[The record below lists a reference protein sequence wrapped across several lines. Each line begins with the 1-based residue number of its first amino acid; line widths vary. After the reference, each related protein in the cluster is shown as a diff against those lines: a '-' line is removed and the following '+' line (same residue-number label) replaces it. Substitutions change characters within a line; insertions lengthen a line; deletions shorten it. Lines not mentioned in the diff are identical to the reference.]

1 MKFLQRLRVLTM
13 KQNDNIRKGLKPLQI
28 SFFSLLGQE
37 KPKPIP
43 PKLVRIYGYPLTA
56 MISQLL
62 FWKGMEM
69 RKDGFIYKTEKDF
82 LAELG
87 LSSAQQKL
95 AIKKSKEF
103 GFFEV
108 VRKGIPAKR
117 HYRLNYN
124 RLVEVTISE
133 AQRKNIVLTK
143 SYYKFGQN
151 NPLRTGANNLS
162 NTDNTNGA
170 PVPENTSRYHKP
182 ESAADIMAKKSKRG

>member
-1 MKFLQRLRVLTM
+1 MMKRNEN
-13 KQNDNIRKGLKPLQI
+13 KAPKGLRPLQK

-37 KPKPIP
+37 GPKPIP
-43 PKLVRIYGYPLTA
+43 PKLVRIFGYPLSA

-69 RKDGFIYKTEKDF
+69 RKDGYIYKTEKDF
-82 LAELG
+82 LKELG

-95 AIKKSKEF
+95 AIKKAKVF
-103 GFFEV
+103 GFFDV

-124 RLVEVTISE
+124 RLVEVTINE
-133 AQRKNIVLTK
+133 AERKKIVLAK
-143 SYYKFGQN
+143 SYNKSSQN
-151 NPLRTGANNLS
+151 NQIHTSTNNLS

-170 PVPENTSRYHKP
+170 TVSESTSRYHKL
-182 ESAADIMAKKSKRG
+182 ESAADIIAKKSKRG